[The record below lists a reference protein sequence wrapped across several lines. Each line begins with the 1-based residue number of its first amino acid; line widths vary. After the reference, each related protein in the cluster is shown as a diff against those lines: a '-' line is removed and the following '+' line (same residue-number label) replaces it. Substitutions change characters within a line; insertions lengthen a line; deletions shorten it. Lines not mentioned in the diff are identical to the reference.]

1 MRLRG
6 EFILAL
12 SRVAAEAPNWPNNV
26 RREEFSGKSH
36 TLLLLTSR
44 SDVVKLVLN
53 LANNF
58 YESFRKFVSVINL
71 LKKQNKT
78 NQTHGK
84 WSFLSTVFNFVKKN
98 FFFPK
103 LSWFP
108 TSSTFSSNHLIGW
121 VCRLSSLW
129 GKPTD
134 PTQWTE
140 QTLGDSEG
148 WGSLAGCSPWSC
160 KELDMAEQLNNRE
173 ARASS

>member
-84 WSFLSTVFNFVKKN
+84 
-98 FFFPK
+98 
-103 LSWFP
+103 
-108 TSSTFSSNHLIGW
+108 
-121 VCRLSSLW
+121 
-129 GKPTD
+129 
-134 PTQWTE
+134 
-140 QTLGDSEG
+140 
-148 WGSLAGCSPWSC
+148 
-160 KELDMAEQLNNRE
+160 
-173 ARASS
+173 